1 MSDNTLTQLMGH
13 LPTRCIV
20 LLEDLDAS
28 FTHSTTRDKKST
40 GVPTAPTSSQ
50 ATESDG
56 SSLTLS
62 GLLNAIDGVT
72 APEGRI
78 LFATTNHI
86 DRLDEALRRPGRMDV
101 WINFKHATQWQA
113 EGIFKRFFPCK
124 PKIVSGNDT
133 PMGSEASAATTNPGA
148 TLSEGVNAG
157 IKKKRTS
164 VHAAPVLE
172 EDELAALAKRFAEQI
187 PENEVSVAGLQGF
200 LLKNKSRPRECVD
213 EVAAWVVEESERRE
227 KLKKEKAE
235 KEKKEKEEEEKKEKE
250 EKEAKDKEKE
260 KESADDL
267 AAARKAYRKAKRA
280 AAAAVTTTEE
290 PSVTADKADS
300 SSEESSSEEAPSSSS
315 EEDKKV
321 KRKKRKE
328 KWVAVKK
335 ESANAEPAAD
345 ATKSEE
351 VEPVEDT
358 SAVDALVDAAT
369 KTSSAPDAPAEPS
382 TST

>member
-1 MSDNTLTQLMGH
+1 MGH

-50 ATESDG
+50 AAESDG

-124 PKIVSGNDT
+124 PKVVSGNDT
-133 PMGSEASAATTNPGA
+133 PMGSETSAATTDSAA
-148 TLSEGVNAG
+148 TLSEGVKIG
-157 IKKKRTS
+157 MKKKRTS
-164 VHAAPVLE
+164 INAIPVLD
-172 EDELAALAKRFAEQI
+172 EDELVTLAKKFAEQI

-213 EVAAWVVEESERRE
+213 EVGAWVVEERERRE

-250 EKEAKDKEKE
+250 EKEKEEKEKE
-260 KESADDL
+260 KENADDL

-280 AAAAVTTTEE
+280 AAAAAPAEESTVTLE
-290 PSVTADKADS
+290 KADS
-300 SSEESSSEEAPSSSS
+300 SSDDSSSDEAASSSS
-315 EEDKKV
+315 SQEDKKA

-335 ESANAEPAAD
+335 ESEPAVE
-345 ATKSEE
+345 TSPSKSGVE
-351 VEPVEDT
+351 VAEVDDT

-369 KTSSAPDAPAEPS
+369 KASSASDAQAEPS
-382 TST
+382 MST